1 MKVKLFLFLT
11 VGLPAMLFAGQT
23 VQATDIELQI
33 DQLIEQMTLEEK
45 VGQMT
50 QAYFV
55 GGPER
60 FRQQVQRGE
69 ISSFLGSVVS
79 IMTPEERDE
88 LQKIAVEQSRL
99 GIPLIFGFDVI
110 HGYRTIFPIP
120 VAMSCAWDP
129 ELIEQVAAMSAHEA
143 AVEGVD
149 WTFAPMIDIAR
160 DPRWGRIA
168 EGYGEDTWLASVL
181 AAAAVRGFQGSDLSN
196 TASLAACLKHYVAYG
211 AAEGGRDYNTSEVS
225 RRTLKEIY
233 LPPFKAGVDAGAA
246 TLMSAFNEISGIPAT
261 GCRYTL
267 TEVLKGEWGFDGFVV
282 SDWHS
287 IQEMID
293 HGFAEDSAEAVSKA
307 LIAGVDMDMKDGLY
321 FEQLPELVE
330 QGEIPEELVDQAVRR
345 ILRIKFRRGLFEH
358 PYIDPDLAEAEPP
371 NEQKLQL
378 ARGVAASSMVLLK
391 NNNLLPLQKDIESI
405 ALIGPFVDNQKDLL
419 GCWYAAGQPGDVVTL
434 LSAVEEKLPPECDV
448 LYAKGCDIDGTS
460 TVLISRA
467 VSIAQQADVV
477 VLALGE
483 SRNMSGEANNRSSL
497 DLPGVQQQLAQAI
510 YATGKPT
517 IAVVFAGRPMS
528 ISWLNESIDA
538 ILFVWHPGLQGGNAV
553 VDCLFG
559 DYDPC
564 GKLTT
569 SFPRTVGQVPVY
581 YNHKNS
587 GRPNQLRYV
596 DMPATP
602 LFPFG
607 YGLSYTTFEYDNL
620 QLSDTVIT
628 PDKSLTVTAD
638 VTNTGD
644 RTGREIVQLYIR
656 DVYGSVTRP
665 VKELRGFRKITLE
678 PCQKKTVSFVINPT
692 EHLSFYD
699 YNMDYAVEPGL
710 FKLWVGPDSA
720 GGLEAEFE
728 IIEP

>member
-1 MKVKLFLFLT
+1 MKMKLFLFLT
-11 VGLPAMLFAGQT
+11 VGLPAALFAGRT

-33 DQLIEQMTLEEK
+33 DQLMEQMTLKEK

-55 GGPER
+55 GGSER
-60 FRQQVQRGE
+60 FKRQVQQGE
-69 ISSFLGSVVS
+69 ISSFLGSLIS
-79 IMTPEERDE
+79 IVTPEERDE

-129 ELIEQVAAMSAHEA
+129 ELIKQVAAMSAHEA

-246 TLMSAFNEISGIPAT
+246 TLMSAFNEISGIPTT

-287 IQEMID
+287 IQEMIN

-330 QGEIPEELVDQAVRR
+330 QGKISEELIDQAVRR
-345 ILRIKFRRGLFEH
+345 ILRIKFRKGLFEH
-358 PYIDPDLAEAEPP
+358 PYIDPDLAKTEPP
-371 NEQKLQL
+371 NEQKLQM
-378 ARGVAASSMVLLK
+378 ARTVAASSMVLLK

-419 GCWYAAGQPGDVVTL
+419 GCWYAVGQSGDVVTL
-434 LSAVEEKLPPECDV
+434 LRAVKEKLPSECEV
-448 LYAKGCDIDGTS
+448 LHAKGCDINGTS
-460 TVLISRA
+460 TVLISKA

-483 SRNMSGEANNRSSL
+483 SRDMSGEANNRSSL

-517 IAVVFAGRPMS
+517 VAVVFAGRPMS
-528 ISWLNESIDA
+528 INWLNENIDA
-538 ILFVWHPGLQGGNAV
+538 ILFAWHPGLQGGNAV

-581 YNHKNS
+581 YNNKNS
-587 GRPNQLRYV
+587 GRPNQLKYT

-607 YGLSYTTFEYDNL
+607 YGLSYTTFKYDNL

-665 VKELRGFRKITLE
+665 VKELRGFRKVTLE
-678 PCQKKTVSFVINPT
+678 PCQKKTVSFVIDPT
-692 EHLSFYD
+692 EHLSFYG
-699 YNMDYAVEPGL
+699 YNMDYAAEPGL

-720 GGLEAEFE
+720 GGLEAEFK
-728 IIEP
+728 IVEP

>member
-1 MKVKLFLFLT
+1 MKIRLLLIM
-11 VGLPAMLFAGQT
+11 GLSLVLSAGCT
-23 VQATDIELQI
+23 VQTNYVEQQI
-33 DQLIEQMTLEEK
+33 DELIEQMTLEEK
-45 VGQMT
+45 AGQMT
-50 QAYFV
+50 QTYFV
-55 GGPER
+55 GGIEQ
-60 FRQQVQRGE
+60 FRQEVQKGE
-69 ISSFLGSVVS
+69 VGSFLGSVVS

-88 LQKIAVEQSRL
+88 LQRIAVEKSRL

-129 ELIEQVAAMSAHEA
+129 ELIKQVAAMSAHEA

-196 TASLAACLKHYVAYG
+196 AASLAACLKHYVAYG

-225 RRTLKEIY
+225 RRTLREVY
-233 LPPFKAGVDAGAA
+233 LPPFKSGIDAGAA

-261 GCRYTL
+261 GCRYAL
-267 TEVLKGEWGFDGFVV
+267 TEVLKDEWGFDGYVV
-282 SDWHS
+282 SDWSS
-287 IQEMID
+287 IQEMIN

-321 FEQLPELVE
+321 FSQLPRLVQE
-330 QGEIPEELVDQAVRR
+330 GEIPEELLDQAVRR
-345 ILRIKFRRGLFEH
+345 ILRVKFRKGLFEH
-358 PYIDPDLAEAEPP
+358 PYIDPDLAEAGPT
-371 NEQKLQL
+371 NEQKLQV
-378 ARGVAASSMVLLK
+378 AREVAARSMVLLK
-391 NNNLLPLQKDIESI
+391 NDGLLPLDKNIKSV
-405 ALIGPFVDNQKDLL
+405 ALIGPFIENQKDML
-419 GCWYAAGQPGDVVTL
+419 GCWYAAGEPKDVVTL
-434 LSAVEEKLPPECDV
+434 LDGVKEKVSSDCDV
-448 LYAKGCDIDGTS
+448 LRAKGCGIDDDEISET
-460 TVLISRA
+460 LISRA
-467 VSIAQQADVV
+467 VEAAQQADAV

-483 SRNMSGEANNRSSL
+483 SRDMSGEANNRSSL
-497 DLPGVQQQLAQAI
+497 DLPGVQQQLAEAI
-510 YATGKPT
+510 HATGKP
-517 IAVVFAGRPMS
+517 IVAVLFAGRPVS
-528 ISWLNESIDA
+528 LSWLNENIDA
-538 ILFVWHPGLQGGNAV
+538 ILFAWHPGTQSGNAV
-553 VDCLFG
+553 ADCLFG

-587 GRPNQLRYV
+587 GRPNQLKYI

-665 VKELRGFRKITLE
+665 VKELRGFRKVTLE

-699 YNMDYAVEPGL
+699 YNMNYAVEPGL

-720 GGLEAEFE
+720 SGLEAEFE

>member
-1 MKVKLFLFLT
+1 MKIRLLLIM
-11 VGLPAMLFAGQT
+11 GLSLVLSAGCT
-23 VQATDIELQI
+23 VQTNDVEQQI
-33 DQLIEQMTLEEK
+33 DELIEQMTLEEK
-45 VGQMT
+45 AGQMT
-50 QAYFV
+50 QTYFV
-55 GGPER
+55 GGIEQ
-60 FRQQVQRGE
+60 FRQEVQKGE
-69 ISSFLGSVVS
+69 VGSFLGSVVS

-88 LQKIAVEQSRL
+88 LQRIAVEKSRL

-129 ELIEQVAAMSAHEA
+129 ELIKQVAAMSAHEA

-196 TASLAACLKHYVAYG
+196 AASLAACLKHYVAYG

-225 RRTLKEIY
+225 RRTLREVY
-233 LPPFKAGVDAGAA
+233 LPPFKSGVDAGAA

-261 GCRYTL
+261 GCRYAL
-267 TEVLKGEWGFDGFVV
+267 TEVLKDEWGFDGYVV
-282 SDWHS
+282 SDWSS
-287 IQEMID
+287 IQEMIN

-321 FEQLPELVE
+321 FSQLPRLVQE
-330 QGEIPEELVDQAVRR
+330 GEIPEELLDQAVRR
-345 ILRIKFRRGLFEH
+345 ILRVKFRKGLFEH
-358 PYIDPDLAEAEPP
+358 PYIDPDLAEAGPT
-371 NEQKLQL
+371 NEQKLQV
-378 ARGVAASSMVLLK
+378 AREVAARSMVLLK
-391 NNNLLPLQKDIESI
+391 NDGLLPLDKNIKSV
-405 ALIGPFVDNQKDLL
+405 ALIGPFIENQKDML
-419 GCWYAAGQPGDVVTL
+419 GCWYAAGEPKDVVTL
-434 LSAVEEKLPPECDV
+434 LDGVKEKVSSDCDV
-448 LYAKGCDIDGTS
+448 LRAKGCGIDDDEISET
-460 TVLISRA
+460 LISRA
-467 VSIAQQADVV
+467 VEAAQQADAV

-483 SRNMSGEANNRSSL
+483 SRDMSGEANNRSSL
-497 DLPGVQQQLAQAI
+497 DLPGVQQQLVEAI
-510 YATGKPT
+510 HATGKP
-517 IAVVFAGRPMS
+517 IVAVLFAGRPVS
-528 ISWLNESIDA
+528 LSWLNENIDA
-538 ILFVWHPGLQGGNAV
+538 ILFAWHPGTQSGNAV
-553 VDCLFG
+553 ADCLFG

-587 GRPNQLRYV
+587 GRPNQLKYIE
-596 DMPATP
+596 MPATP

-620 QLSDTVIT
+620 QLSDTVTT

-665 VKELRGFRKITLE
+665 VKELRGFRKVTLE

-699 YNMDYAVEPGL
+699 YNMNYAVEPGL

-720 GGLEAEFE
+720 SGLEAEFE